1 MINLE
6 VCSNS
11 VRSCLAAQEGG
22 AYRVELCDNL
32 IEGGTTPSL
41 AQIQIAR
48 KLLNIK
54 LNVIIRPR
62 GGDFLYDDLE
72 FDIMK
77 SEIEMCREAGCDGV
91 VIGLLNADG
100 SIDTVRTKILVD
112 IAHKYGMS
120 VTYHRAFDRCNDL
133 FKGLEDVINT
143 GCNRILTSGGKDT
156 ALEGADIVRNL
167 IDLARNRIIIMPGS
181 GITENNIAELVKRTG
196 LSEFHG
202 SFRSAYPGK
211 MDYFN
216 RDMSDWQDDKQQLYS
231 DKEKIKKA
239 LQQAIANQTINSR
252 Q

>member
-1 MINLE
+1 MLKLE

-32 IEGGTTPSL
+32 AEGGTTPSL

-62 GGDFLYDDLE
+62 GGDFLYDNLE

-77 SEIEMCREAGCDGV
+77 SEIELCGEAGCDGV
-91 VIGLLNADG
+91 VIGLLNPDG
-100 SIDTVRTKILVD
+100 SVDTVRTKILVE

-133 FKGLEDVINT
+133 FKGLEDVIGT

-156 ALEGADIVRNL
+156 ALEGAGIIRKL
-167 IDLARNRIIIMPGS
+167 IEQAGNRIIIMPGS
-181 GITENNIAELVKRTG
+181 GITENNIAELVKQTG
-196 LSEFHG
+196 LTEFHG

-211 MDYFN
+211 MEYFN

-231 DKEKIKKA
+231 DIAKIKEA
-239 LQQAIANQTINSR
+239 LRQAR
-252 Q
+252 GL